1 MLSGVSEIRV
11 LPTVLHTPPCFNRR
25 LMCRRELL
33 LLGVG
38 AANSTS
44 IFGHKNN
51 RQTMYYSTL
60 KTEYETSTLF
70 VFFFFFLRDRRSV
83 MPKKSVRQ
91 MFRKYP
97 DVVTIPQVCEM
108 LGVSRNYAYLLV
120 KQGKLIRLDLGRI
133 VRVTKSSVIE
143 LKEKSLQKSENSP
156 V

>member
-1 MLSGVSEIRV
+1 
-11 LPTVLHTPPCFNRR
+11 
-25 LMCRRELL
+25 
-33 LLGVG
+33 
-38 AANSTS
+38 
-44 IFGHKNN
+44 
-51 RQTMYYSTL
+51 
-60 KTEYETSTLF
+60 
-70 VFFFFFLRDRRSV
+70 

-91 MFRKYP
+91 PPRKYP

-120 KQGKLIRLDLGRI
+120 KQGKLTRLDLGRI

>member
-1 MLSGVSEIRV
+1 
-11 LPTVLHTPPCFNRR
+11 
-25 LMCRRELL
+25 
-33 LLGVG
+33 
-38 AANSTS
+38 
-44 IFGHKNN
+44 
-51 RQTMYYSTL
+51 
-60 KTEYETSTLF
+60 
-70 VFFFFFLRDRRSV
+70 

-120 KQGKLIRLDLGRI
+120 KQGKLTRLDLGRI

-143 LKEKSLQKSENSP
+143 LKEKSLQKTGNSP

>member
-1 MLSGVSEIRV
+1 
-11 LPTVLHTPPCFNRR
+11 
-25 LMCRRELL
+25 
-33 LLGVG
+33 
-38 AANSTS
+38 
-44 IFGHKNN
+44 
-51 RQTMYYSTL
+51 
-60 KTEYETSTLF
+60 
-70 VFFFFFLRDRRSV
+70 
-83 MPKKSVRQ
+83 MPKKSVSQ

-156 V
+156 VESAEKRIKAV

>member
-1 MLSGVSEIRV
+1 
-11 LPTVLHTPPCFNRR
+11 
-25 LMCRRELL
+25 
-33 LLGVG
+33 
-38 AANSTS
+38 
-44 IFGHKNN
+44 
-51 RQTMYYSTL
+51 
-60 KTEYETSTLF
+60 
-70 VFFFFFLRDRRSV
+70 

-108 LGVSRNYAYLLV
+108 LDVSRNYAYLLV
-120 KQGKLIRLDLGRI
+120 KQGKLTRLDLGRI

>member
-1 MLSGVSEIRV
+1 M
-11 LPTVLHTPPCFNRR
+11 
-25 LMCRRELL
+25 
-33 LLGVG
+33 
-38 AANSTS
+38 
-44 IFGHKNN
+44 
-51 RQTMYYSTL
+51 Q
-60 KTEYETSTLF
+60 
-70 VFFFFFLRDRRSV
+70 
-83 MPKKSVRQ
+83 KKSVRQ

-120 KQGKLIRLDLGRI
+120 KQGKLTRPDLGRI

>member
-1 MLSGVSEIRV
+1 M
-11 LPTVLHTPPCFNRR
+11 
-25 LMCRRELL
+25 
-33 LLGVG
+33 
-38 AANSTS
+38 
-44 IFGHKNN
+44 
-51 RQTMYYSTL
+51 
-60 KTEYETSTLF
+60 
-70 VFFFFFLRDRRSV
+70 SV
-83 MPKKSVRQ
+83 MQKKSVRQ

-120 KQGKLIRLDLGRI
+120 KQGKLTRLDLGRI

>member
-1 MLSGVSEIRV
+1 
-11 LPTVLHTPPCFNRR
+11 
-25 LMCRRELL
+25 
-33 LLGVG
+33 
-38 AANSTS
+38 
-44 IFGHKNN
+44 
-51 RQTMYYSTL
+51 
-60 KTEYETSTLF
+60 
-70 VFFFFFLRDRRSV
+70 

-97 DVVTIPQVCEM
+97 DVVTISQVCEM

-120 KQGKLIRLDLGRI
+120 KQGKLTRLDLGRI

>member
-1 MLSGVSEIRV
+1 
-11 LPTVLHTPPCFNRR
+11 
-25 LMCRRELL
+25 
-33 LLGVG
+33 
-38 AANSTS
+38 
-44 IFGHKNN
+44 
-51 RQTMYYSTL
+51 
-60 KTEYETSTLF
+60 
-70 VFFFFFLRDRRSV
+70 

-120 KQGKLIRLDLGRI
+120 KQGKLTRLDLGRI
-133 VRVTKSSVIE
+133 IRVTKSSVIE

>member
-1 MLSGVSEIRV
+1 
-11 LPTVLHTPPCFNRR
+11 
-25 LMCRRELL
+25 
-33 LLGVG
+33 
-38 AANSTS
+38 
-44 IFGHKNN
+44 
-51 RQTMYYSTL
+51 
-60 KTEYETSTLF
+60 
-70 VFFFFFLRDRRSV
+70 

-143 LKEKSLQKSENSP
+143 LKEKKFTKIGKFPSVKRRKKDKSGLIVLHYIWLRAIIE
-156 V
+156 